1 MTIYIQKECLLKA
14 ARAFLV
20 FKAVE
25 EFGEILVYNPSS
37 QDIEDEKFDCDFSIF
52 IASDEPYEKIAE
64 AAKSVSEI
72 DKVVGE
78 EVKYETLAAKQ
89 EKAEADAAA
98 AEKSQDAPAEA
109 APAQEQP
116 QAQAVKPAAKT
127 QSSGNRKQ
135 TVAKPVTNRTVRVDI
150 EAGCIDGP
158 GIRISS
164 QRTVWCRSAPPIPEI
179 SRTSPSMSRLNIWS
193 VSRPIFMSP

>member
-1 MTIYIQKECLLKA
+1 MISSRRRMAQQLHLHRRSPKKEEAPAQTAGGDDKKYFEFGLSESEKDKIKQAEEGGAHIYGMTIYIQKECLLKA

-116 QAQAVKPAAKT
+116 QAPGSK
-127 QSSGNRKQ
+127 
-135 TVAKPVTNRTVRVDI
+135 
-150 EAGCIDGP
+150 AGSEDTE
-158 GIRISS
+158 
-164 QRTVWCRSAPPIPEI
+164 QRQ
-179 SRTSPSMSRLNIWS
+179 
-193 VSRPIFMSP
+193 

>member
-1 MTIYIQKECLLKA
+1 M
-14 ARAFLV
+14 
-20 FKAVE
+20 E

-78 EVKYETLAAKQ
+78 EVEYDDAGC
-89 EKAEADAAA
+89 KAGESGSGRCGGR
-98 AEKSQDAPAEA
+98 EVQDAPAEA

-116 QAQAVKPAAKT
+116 QAQASKAGSEDTEQRQYKSRRL
-127 QSSGNRKQ
+127 QSLSQ
-135 TVAKPVTNRTVRVDI
+135 TV
-150 EAGCIDGP
+150 
-158 GIRISS
+158 
-164 QRTVWCRSAPPIPEI
+164 
-179 SRTSPSMSRLNIWS
+179 LS
-193 VSRPIFMSP
+193 V